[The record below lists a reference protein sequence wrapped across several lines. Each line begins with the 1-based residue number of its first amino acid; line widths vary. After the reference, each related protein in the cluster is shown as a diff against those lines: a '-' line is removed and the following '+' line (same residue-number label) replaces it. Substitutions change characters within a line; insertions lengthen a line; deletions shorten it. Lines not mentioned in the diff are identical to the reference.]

1 MDTVQAPGRSLRAQQ
16 VAATLY
22 LFFIVALTLLTSR
35 AGASEQV
42 ATFAGGCFWCMEP
55 PYDKV
60 DGVISTTSG
69 FMGGTLE
76 NPSYK
81 EVSRG
86 GTGHAEVVQVV
97 FDDDRV
103 EYSSLLEIYWRNV
116 DPYDGGGQFC
126 DRGPEYRPAI
136 FYHSP
141 EQREDAERSLKK
153 LQDSGKLA
161 DPVAVDIDAATEFY
175 PAEDYHQD
183 YYQKNPARYAFYRW
197 NCGRDDRLEEVWG
210 SDE

>member
-1 MDTVQAPGRSLRAQQ
+1 MQ
-16 VAATLY
+16 V
-22 LFFIVALTLLTSR
+22 I
-35 AGASEQV
+35 
-42 ATFAGGCFWCMEP
+42 
-55 PYDKV
+55 
-60 DGVISTTSG
+60 
-69 FMGGTLE
+69 
-76 NPSYK
+76 
-81 EVSRG
+81 
-86 GTGHAEVVQVV
+86 

-103 EYSSLLEIYWRNV
+103 EYSTLLEIYWRNV

-141 EQREDAERSLKK
+141 EQREDAEHSLKM
-153 LQDSGKLA
+153 LQDSGTLA
-161 DPVAVDIDAATEFY
+161 GPIAVAIGPATEFY
-175 PAEDYHQD
+175 PAEGYHQD